1 MFNDNENLEKLEHWE
16 RKIEEMHYVSDRIG
30 SWRRDEKT
38 SFLLLLLLLLLL
50 LFCHEIVL
58 PLGSRIS

>member
-1 MFNDNENLEKLEHWE
+1 MFNDNENLEKLEHWD

-30 SWRRDEKT
+30 WDLGDETRKQV
-38 SFLLLLLLLLLL
+38 SSSSSS
-50 LFCHEIVL
+50 FCHEIVL

>member
-1 MFNDNENLEKLEHWE
+1 MFNDNENLEKLEHWD

-30 SWRRDEKT
+30 SDLGDETRKQV
-38 SFLLLLLLLLLL
+38 SSSSS
-50 LFCHEIVL
+50 FCHEIVL